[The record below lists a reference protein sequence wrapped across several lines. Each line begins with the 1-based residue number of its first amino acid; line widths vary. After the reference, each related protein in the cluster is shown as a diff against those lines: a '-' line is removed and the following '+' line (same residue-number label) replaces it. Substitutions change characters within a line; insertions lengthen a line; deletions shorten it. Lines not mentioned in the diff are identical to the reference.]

1 MQNVASGFEKCKF
14 LKDEYGKLSEGRSGL
29 SREEVVKPKKPH
41 HDEDQIA

>member
-1 MQNVASGFEKCKF
+1 V
-14 LKDEYGKLSEGRSGL
+14 SEGRSGL